1 MRDSK
6 RRLLQAYS
14 RIADENLKA
23 LVAQLVQIYSEHA
36 GSNTPRARY
45 KAAID
50 AFAGKY
56 GNNLKTGFLENQET
70 THNPDDTGSV
80 VRRSEGIITLQAL
93 TLCNFGSYRNEER
106 IDLRPQGDKNVT
118 VVVGSNGDGK
128 STLFFALN
136 WALYGDDYLAEL
148 KADKGRTLE
157 SLVNRGAVG
166 LARINGTNVTIR
178 VKLDFQVR
186 GNDYYIIR
194 EATAEP
200 TGGET
205 LKIQHAQTKL
215 RKIEPNGNHTDLLPG
230 AQALVLS
237 GLPKHV
243 RDFYLFDGEQINRFV
258 TPGSQLHIKRAL
270 KRVMGI
276 EALED
281 TAKGLES
288 VAAELRKEVASKSTG
303 KLETVATQLE
313 SAHSA
318 LAETREIV
326 AIKRDEMSL
335 LGSAIEE
342 LDHLLESTP
351 DTKPLHD
358 QRVQLE
364 RQIANYAEDQAR
376 LNFEIRELATDTSL
390 VLAGDA
396 VSQLVKDLD
405 AKRQAGV
412 IPGPINRQLL
422 KDLLEMGKCICGS
435 DISEGT
441 HTRAHIES
449 TLTGLR
455 HKAETGEASL
465 ALFFELSALDNRVQE
480 RAVTLDKKRTE
491 LVRLYERRRIDQER
505 LDEIQTSLAGM
516 VEVDRAGWER
526 ERSAKREQDRRAA
539 SDKAVAESRIAEL
552 QARIKALQE
561 EESKIVAGN
570 EAAAQLTVN
579 RNWAEAA
586 VAALRQVHDEFSAAA
601 RADVERS
608 TAQLWNHLIPN
619 VKQYKVIVS
628 DDFELKVLDPTGR
641 PAMHDLA
648 MGQQQCLGLAFITA
662 VAQVA
667 ESRPPLVIDMPFGRL
682 GVDVAS
688 SVASTL
694 PELTEQLVLFV
705 LPETEWNSQ
714 TSGALAPYLA
724 REYRIKY
731 DAETQ
736 ATAVMQ
742 KGANY

>member
-1 MRDSK
+1 MRSSK

-14 RIADENLKA
+14 RIADENLRA

-36 GSNTPRARY
+36 GSSTPRARY
-45 KAAID
+45 KATID
-50 AFAGKY
+50 AFASKY
-56 GNNLKTGFLENQET
+56 GNDLSTDFLDLTTAPDEPREKEQEK
-70 THNPDDTGSV
+70 
-80 VRRSEGIITLQAL
+80 RRSGGIITLQTL
-93 TLCNFGSYRNEER
+93 TLCNFGSYRNETHFNLE
-106 IDLRPQGDKNVT
+106 PKGDRNVT
-118 VVVGSNGDGK
+118 VVVGSSGDGK

-148 KADKGRTLE
+148 ESDKGRTLA
-157 SLVNRGAVG
+157 SLVNRGA
-166 LARINGTNVTIR
+166 LKAAEDSGTSVSVS

-200 TGGET
+200 AGKE
-205 LKIQHAQTKL
+205 LPRVQQSQTRL

-230 AQALVLS
+230 AQAIVLA

-276 EALED
+276 EALEA
-281 TAKGLES
+281 TAKGLAGVS
-288 VAAELRKEVASKSTG
+288 TELRREVASKSTG
-303 KLETVATQLE
+303 QLETVARQLE
-313 SAHSA
+313 AAHTE
-318 LAETREIV
+318 LAATRDVVEK
-326 AIKRDEMSL
+326 KRDELSL
-335 LGSAIEE
+335 LASTIAK
-342 LDHLLESTP
+342 LDHLLSSAP

-364 RQIANYAEDQAR
+364 RQIANYREDQAR
-376 LNFEIRELATDTSL
+376 LNYEIRELAADTSL
-390 VLAGDA
+390 VLAGEA
-396 VSQLVKDLD
+396 VSQLVRDLD
-405 AKRQAGV
+405 VKRQAGV

-422 KDLLEMGKCICGS
+422 KDLLELGKCICGS
-435 DISEGT
+435 DITEGT

-449 TLTGLR
+449 TLAELR
-455 HKAETGEASL
+455 QKAETGEASL
-465 ALFFELSALDNRVQE
+465 ALFFELSALDGRLQE
-480 RAVTLDKKRTE
+480 RAVSLDKKRRE
-491 LVRLYERRRIDQER
+491 LDRLYERRRIDQER
-505 LDEIQTSLAGM
+505 LNELQATLAGM

-526 ERSAKREQDRRAA
+526 ERSEKRDQDRKAA
-539 SDKAVAESRIAEL
+539 SEKAIAEAKIAEL
-552 QARIKALQE
+552 QARIRSLQE
-561 EESKIVAGN
+561 EEGRIVAGN
-570 EAAAQLTVN
+570 AQAAQLTIN

-586 VAALRQVHDEFSAAA
+586 EAALIHVHDEFAAAA
-601 RADVERS
+601 RVDVETS

-619 VKQYKVIVS
+619 VKLYKVVVS
-628 DDFELKVLDPTGR
+628 QDFELKVFDPTGR
-641 PAMHDLA
+641 PAMHDLS

-688 SVASTL
+688 SVARKL

-714 TSGALAPYLA
+714 TSSAIEPHLA
-724 REYRIKY
+724 REYLIQY
-731 DAETQ
+731 DADAQSTEIGQ
-736 ATAVMQ
+736 R
-742 KGANY
+742 GIDR

>member
-1 MRDSK
+1 MRNSR

-36 GSNTPRARY
+36 GSTTPKARY

-56 GNNLKTGFLENQET
+56 GDNLTTEFLEPLES
-70 THNPDDTGSV
+70 PDKSV
-80 VRRSEGIITLQAL
+80 DAEPAARRSEGIITLQTL
-93 TLCNFGSYRNEER
+93 TLCNFGSYRNEGR
-106 IDLRPQGDKNVT
+106 IELEPHGDKNVT

-148 KADKGRTLE
+148 EADKGRTLE
-157 SLVNRGAVG
+157 SLVNRGA
-166 LARINGTNVTIR
+166 LNIARANGTNVTVS

-200 TGGET
+200 TGAES
-205 LKIQHAQTKL
+205 LRIQQAQTKL

-230 AQALVLS
+230 AQALVLA

-276 EALED
+276 EALEA
-281 TAKGLES
+281 TAKGLAS
-288 VAAELRKEVASKSTG
+288 VATDLRREVASRSTG
-303 KLETVATQLE
+303 QLETVARQLE
-313 SAHSA
+313 TAHSQ
-318 LAETREIV
+318 LADTREIV
-326 AIKRDEMSL
+326 EKKRDELSL
-335 LGSAIEE
+335 LGSAIAE
-342 LDHLLESTP
+342 LDHLLSSAP

-364 RQIANYAEDQAR
+364 RQIGNYREDQAR
-376 LNFEIRELATDTSL
+376 LNYEIRELAADTSL

-396 VSQLVKDLD
+396 VSKLVQDLD

-422 KDLLEMGKCICGS
+422 KDLLEIGKCICGS
-435 DISEGT
+435 DIAEGT

-449 TLTGLR
+449 TLTDLR
-455 HKAETGEASL
+455 LQAETGEASL
-465 ALFFELSALDNRVQE
+465 ALFFELSALDGRVQE
-480 RAVTLDKKRTE
+480 RAVSLDKKRRE
-491 LVRLYERRRIDQER
+491 LDRLYERRRIDQER
-505 LDEIQTSLAGM
+505 LDEIRTSLAGM

-526 ERSAKREQDRRAA
+526 ERSSKREQERSAA
-539 SDKAVAESRIAEL
+539 SEKAVAESKISEL
-552 QARIKALQE
+552 QANIRALQE
-561 EESKIVAGN
+561 DEAKIIAGN
-570 EAAAQLTVN
+570 AEAAQLTIN

-586 VAALRQVHDEFSAAA
+586 EAALIQVHDEFAAAA
-601 RADVERS
+601 RIDVERS
-608 TAQLWNHLIPN
+608 TTQLWNHLIPN
-619 VKQYKVIVS
+619 VKQYKVTVS

-694 PELTEQLVLFV
+694 PGLTEQLVLFV

-714 TSGALAPYLA
+714 TSGAIAPYLA
-724 REYRIKY
+724 REYRITY
-731 DAETQ
+731 DADEQTTEIVQ
-736 ATAVMQ
+736 R
-742 KGANY
+742 GLDN